1 MSCFLR
7 YINKNEAN
15 AMRSTVPPN
24 ALPMMGPT
32 FVREDEVL
40 DTEMDCD
47 GMGTPLEVGM
57 DDEDT
62 SGDPV

>member
-1 MSCFLR
+1 
-7 YINKNEAN
+7 
-15 AMRSTVPPN
+15 MRSTVPPN